1 MIYRTFIKILFVVYF
16 LLYLTSYSFS
26 EISSKAWSKMCDE
39 NNTCFIA
46 IKKVFENKE
55 SGKIQNIASAIIQ
68 IGSSKQKKMDLVNAD
83 DQTYKLSE
91 QDKDV
96 PILFINLPLGTDL
109 RKKPLLVID
118 DKKIANLDY
127 THCNNF
133 DGCKTNLLINNDVI
147 NLMKKGETMTV
158 IMGIYRSNKNMNIQ
172 FPLKSFSKS
181 YAALTKK

>member
-1 MIYRTFIKILFVVYF
+1 MIYRTFIKTLFFFYF
-16 LLYLTSYSFS
+16 LLNLTSYSLS
-26 EISSKAWSKMCDE
+26 EISSDAWNKKCDD
-39 NNTCFIA
+39 NNTCFIG
-46 IKKVFENKE
+46 INKKFKNKK
-55 SGKIQNIASAIIQ
+55 SGKIQTIASAIIQ

-91 QDKDV
+91 EDKDV

-127 THCNNF
+127 THCNNV
-133 DGCKTNLLINNDVI
+133 DGCKTNILINNEVI
-147 NLMKKGETMTV
+147 NLMKKGKTMIV
-158 IMGIYRSNKNMNIQ
+158 VMGIYGNNKNMNIR